1 MPGIGGPFDG
11 IASAFSGARPLSLED
26 CPGMLAG
33 TATIVADEGQN
44 MAENSG
50 TVALQRETYIVDVVP
65 ANGTDPT
72 IRAEVQC
79 WVSWLNRPMVG
90 DKVPAAYA
98 PGTKDVA
105 LTLAGHPQWDWQ
117 LAGTTQQS
125 DKAATRE
132 AILDAPPGT
141 EVPPGKAD
149 WSDPTGPR

>member
-65 ANGTDPT
+65 ANGTDPA
-72 IRAEVQC
+72 IRAEVKC
-79 WVSWLNRPMVG
+79 WVSWPDRPGVG
-90 DKVPAAYA
+90 DKVAAGYR
-98 PGTKDVA
+98 PGTKHVV
-105 LTLAGHPQWDWQ
+105 LLLAGHPKWDWE
-117 LAGTTQQS
+117 L
-125 DKAATRE
+125 AATTRQ
-132 AILDAPPGT
+132 ADDAAKRAALLDAPPDT
-141 EVPPGKAD
+141 PA
-149 WSDPTGPR
+149 